1 VVNLVEDWE
10 VLEEY
15 TGEKLGFYQLL
26 KCDGKVEVRVS
37 TGKLGFKKQYEKPD
51 DPELAKIL
59 AFCRRRQ
66 FIQVSENIRDEAFF
80 K

>member
-1 VVNLVEDWE
+1 
-10 VLEEY
+10 
-15 TGEKLGFYQLL
+15 
-26 KCDGKVEVRVS
+26 VS